1 MSILLPQRRLWRR
14 KEHVPVH
21 GRPITGNTGLH
32 AVCTRY
38 GMRFVSYT
46 QSKVPEKLLK
56 SAIGH
61 SESMDTC
68 GIYGHQIDGE
78 LQKAAGHLDIV
89 F

>member
-1 MSILLPQRRLWRR
+1 MKRACT
-14 KEHVPVH
+14 VH

-56 SAIGH
+56 SAIEH

-68 GIYGHQIDGE
+68 GVYGHQIDGK

-89 F
+89 FQDILK